1 MVQRIIGF
9 FNREIKG
16 LHEAAYLLA
25 FFTLLSQFLGIIR
38 DRLLAHTFGASEIV
52 DIYYAAFRIPDFLF
66 VLVTSF
72 ISASVLI
79 PFLSKNISDENQ
91 LKKIVNS
98 LFSIFIIFVS
108 IISVLIFIFIPTI
121 LKTFM
126 PIIVNGQYGADLIL
140 FTRILLLSPII
151 LGISQLFGSI
161 VQAYRKF
168 FVYAMS
174 PIVYNIG
181 IIVGIIFLYPIF
193 GSIGLIYGV
202 VIGLVLHVLIQ
213 FPSVARHNLVPK
225 FTFKIDWLLVKE
237 IVMVSLPRA
246 ITLGSTQMILFVLV
260 AVAGTFAAGSI
271 SIFNFSYNLQSVP
284 MAIIGVSYSMAA
296 FPTLSRLFSC
306 GNREEFLGHL
316 ITAARHIIFW
326 SIPII
331 VMFIVLRAQIVRT
344 VFGTGEFD
352 WADTK
357 LTAAGLAIFSISALA
372 QSLILLFVRGYYS
385 AGHTK
390 KPLLIS
396 IFSMFVTVT
405 LTFVFISIFNSHDSF
420 RRFFESLLR
429 VYNLPGAV
437 ILMLPLAFSVGTLT
451 NAILLWVIFERDFRG
466 FSATLWRTLVQ
477 TLFASLIAGVISYI
491 SLQFLAPIF
500 NQSKLIGIF
509 SQGFFAGIIGLT
521 VGAIILTLLK
531 NREILEVTKAIKN
544 KVWRTRNVLIDQE
557 ELSG

>member
-1 MVQRIIGF
+1 MVERIIGF

-25 FFTLLSQFLGIIR
+25 FFTLFSQFLGIIR

-66 VLVTSF
+66 ILVTSF

-79 PFLSKNISDENQ
+79 PFLSKNISDENH
-91 LKKIVNS
+91 LKKIIDS
-98 LFSIFIIFVS
+98 LFSIFII
-108 IISVLIFIFIPTI
+108 SVLTISILVFLFIPSI

-126 PIIVNGQYGADLIL
+126 PIIINGQYGADLIL

-151 LGISQLFGSI
+151 LGISQLFRSI
-161 VQAYRKF
+161 VQTYRKF

-174 PIVYNIG
+174 PIVYNLGIVIG
-181 IIVGIIFLYPIF
+181 IIFFYPIF
-193 GSIGLIYGV
+193 GPIGLIYGV
-202 VIGLVLHVLIQ
+202 VVGLLLHVLIQ
-213 FPSVARHNLVPK
+213 LPTVAKHRLVPK
-225 FTFKIDWLLVKE
+225 LTFKIEWPLVKE
-237 IVMVSLPRA
+237 IVLISLPRA

-284 MAIIGVSYSMAA
+284 LAIIGVSYSMAA
-296 FPTLSRLFSC
+296 FPTLSRLFCC

-326 SIPII
+326 SIPVI

-344 VFGTGEFD
+344 VLGTGEFD

-385 AGHTK
+385 AGHTR

-396 IFSMFVTVT
+396 ISSMIITVT
-405 LTFVFISIFNSHDSF
+405 LTFVFINIFNTSGSF
-420 RRFFESLLR
+420 RIFFEGLLR
-429 VYNLPGAV
+429 VNGLRDSV

-451 NAILLWVIFERDFRG
+451 NAILLWIIFERDFPG
-466 FSATLWRTLVQ
+466 FSTTLWRTLVQ
-477 TLFASLIAGVISYI
+477 TLFASLIAGIISYTA
-491 SLQFLAPIF
+491 LQLLAPIF
-500 NQSKLIGIF
+500 NQTKLVGIF
-509 SQGFFAGIIGLT
+509 SQGFFAGIAGLS
-521 VGAIILTLLK
+521 VGAMILILLK
-531 NREILEVTKAIKN
+531 NREIFEVTKSIRN
-544 KVWRTRNVLIDQE
+544 KVWRTRDVLIDQE